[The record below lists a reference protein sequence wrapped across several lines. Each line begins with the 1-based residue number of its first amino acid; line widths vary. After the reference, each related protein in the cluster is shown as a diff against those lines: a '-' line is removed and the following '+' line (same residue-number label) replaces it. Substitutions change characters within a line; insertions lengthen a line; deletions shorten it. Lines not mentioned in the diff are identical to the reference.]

1 MRVLLYTIKRSLEK
15 LNIKHRMC
23 CNESTDYKML
33 AKFFPDIFALSY
45 GKDVRKEVTPIYW
58 GIGCAIFRPLS
69 FSWKI
74 KILGSSFSLQL
85 TFWSDSDGTH
95 LFSKYRKVYWC

>member
-33 AKFFPDIFALSY
+33 AKFFPDIFCTVVWE
-45 GKDVRKEVTPIYW
+45 GCKE
-58 GIGCAIFRPLS
+58 GCNS
-69 FSWKI
+69 H
-74 KILGSSFSLQL
+74 ILG
-85 TFWSDSDGTH
+85 
-95 LFSKYRKVYWC
+95 YRMCHF